1 MTFDPTILNDHPN
14 DVFADVY
21 RNMSGPAIS
30 WQIEVGNNG
39 NGDRFYFLG
48 LKITADSD
56 CSHEIKRCLLLARKA
71 MTNLD
76 SVLKKQR
83 YYFAYKHL
91 NNQRYGFFP
100 VVL

>member
-48 LKITADSD
+48 LQNH
-56 CSHEIKRCLLLARKA
+56 CR
-71 MTNLD
+71 
-76 SVLKKQR
+76 
-83 YYFAYKHL
+83 
-91 NNQRYGFFP
+91 
-100 VVL
+100 